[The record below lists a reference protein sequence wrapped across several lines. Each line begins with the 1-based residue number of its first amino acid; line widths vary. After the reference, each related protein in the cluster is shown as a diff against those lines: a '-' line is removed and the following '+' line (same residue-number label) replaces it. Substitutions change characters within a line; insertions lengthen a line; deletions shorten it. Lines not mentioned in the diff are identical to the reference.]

1 MCIRDRVVTAHEDP
15 AKDSGINWDA
25 LARLNTTLCVLMGAR
40 RAAQI
45 RERLLTAGM
54 ERDTPVAIVTS
65 ASTPQQHV
73 RRMRLHELG
82 ETPVANPAVIVIGH
96 VAETSVLA
104 ELPASATL
112 PYPLTNDLIIQGTR
126 P

>member
-1 MCIRDRVVTAHEDP
+1 
-15 AKDSGINWDA
+15 
-25 LARLNTTLCVLMGAR
+25 
-40 RAAQI
+40 
-45 RERLLTAGM
+45 
-54 ERDTPVAIVTS
+54 
-65 ASTPQQHV
+65 
-73 RRMRLHELG
+73 MRLHELG

-112 PYPLTNDLIIQGTR
+112 RYPLTNDLIIQGTR